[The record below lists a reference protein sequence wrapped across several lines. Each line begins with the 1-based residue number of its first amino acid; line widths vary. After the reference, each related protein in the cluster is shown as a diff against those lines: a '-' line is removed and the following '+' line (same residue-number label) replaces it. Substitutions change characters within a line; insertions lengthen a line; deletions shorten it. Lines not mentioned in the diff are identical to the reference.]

1 MGDGLVVQHA
11 ASDVT
16 PAAGSRYVV
25 VETEGGVIQAVTAD
39 PGVEVIVVDL
49 DELEPEGGGELS
61 SLEAVFAALL
71 GAPDRSDAQL
81 HARFLAETIVSSL
94 RGRGDSERAFVAG
107 RLAERLEARSSAA

>member
-49 DELEPEGGGELS
+49 DELEPEGGEDPS

-71 GAPDRSDAQL
+71 SVPDHSDAQL